1 MWIELIKLTALLLA
15 FTLLLT
21 FIYRAL
27 GKDSIKARL
36 SQGILYGLIAVIGM
50 SMPINFSPG
59 IIFDP
64 RSVVLSM
71 AGFFGGP
78 IAAIPA
84 ALIAGSY
91 RYSLGGAGAA
101 AGSLLV
107 VLCAGTGVIAFY
119 LRKHSK
125 ITSNAVHLFFFG
137 LISHV
142 IAMFAMLALPSHI
155 MSTVIQNLALPFLII
170 YPPVTVLLGYLFA
183 DIERKYD
190 LELKLRSS
198 TAQLKTLFNSAP
210 DLIWLKDTK
219 GTYQLC
225 NHIFESFIG
234 VKESELKGT
243 TDKDYANEELVEF
256 IRAGDLKAIETG
268 QKVVEE
274 QWMTFAHDNRKV
286 LLEVTKT
293 PVYDSEKKL
302 IGVLGVAHDIT
313 KRSESEAKLRQ
324 SATVFESTLEG
335 VYITD
340 KDRNILDVNQ
350 SFIDITGYSREEV
363 IGSNPKVL
371 SSGKHDRA
379 FFESMWQSINK
390 TGQWRG
396 EIWNKRKDQTTFP
409 QWLAINTVKDSED
422 NVVNYVA
429 VFTDITEIKQSQS
442 KLDYLAHHDAL
453 TSLPNR
459 YYFNQRLEQALNH
472 AKRAESKLA
481 ILFIDLDRFKNINDS
496 FGHTAGDHLLVHL
509 SNSLKEKVRLEDTVA
524 RISGDEFIILFED
537 IECTDTLVN
546 AVEKIMSVFDTSFPI
561 EGHNVRI
568 TASIGISLFPMDGDN
583 SADLIRNAD
592 AAMYRAKDEGR
603 NTYQFYTRDL
613 TTKAFERV
621 IMETELRE
629 ALTNNEFYLLYQPQ
643 FNLLSK
649 QLIGLEVLIRWR
661 HPRFQFLPPD
671 EFIPLAEDSGL
682 INPIG
687 QWVLLEACQ
696 QAKQW
701 LDKGF
706 NFGRIAVNISGV
718 QVNKGELFNIVSDTL
733 TKTGLPASSLELEI
747 TESFIMKQAE
757 TAINQLNKLRELG
770 VMLSIDDFGTGYS
783 SLSYLKRLPV
793 HKLKIDRSFVSD
805 IPDDSDDKAIV
816 DAIIAMGNSLGLVV
830 IAEGV
835 ETIEQEEYVFSSGCN
850 EVQGYF
856 YSKPIHPEEIQKRYL
871 EKTAEVQ
878 LETVN

>member
-21 FIYRAL
+21 FTFRAF
-27 GKDSIKARL
+27 GKDSIKARI

-50 SMPINFSPG
+50 SMPINFSAG
-59 IIFDP
+59 LIFDP
-64 RSVVLSM
+64 RSVIISM

-78 IAAIPA
+78 ITAIPA
-84 ALIAGSY
+84 ALIASSY
-91 RYSLGGAGAA
+91 RYSLGGAGAL

-107 VLCAGTGVIAFY
+107 LLCATTGVIAFY
-119 LRKHSK
+119 LRKRSVISSSASQLFLFGF
-125 ITSNAVHLFFFG
+125 ITHF
-137 LISHV
+137 
-142 IAMFAMLALPSHI
+142 IAMFAMLALPDKI
-155 MSTVIQNLALPFLII
+155 MWAVIQNLSLPFFII
-170 YPPVTVLLGYLFA
+170 YPPVTVLLGYLLA

-190 LELKLRSS
+190 LEIKLRSS
-198 TAQLKTLFNSAP
+198 TAQLKTLFNTAP

-219 GTYQLC
+219 GAYLLC
-225 NHIFESFIG
+225 NHIFEAFIG
-234 VKESELKGT
+234 VKEADLKGT
-243 TDKDYANEELVEF
+243 TDNQYADDELVKF
-256 IRAGDLKAIETG
+256 IRAGDLKAIQSG

-274 QWMTFAHDNRKV
+274 QWMTFAQDNRKV

-293 PVYDSEKKL
+293 PVYDSDKQL

-313 KRSESEAKLRQ
+313 KRAESEAKLRQ

-350 SFIDITGYSREEV
+350 SFINITGYSREEV
-363 IGSNPKVL
+363 IGINPKLL
-371 SSGKHDRA
+371 SSGKHDKA
-379 FFESMWQSINK
+379 FFESMWKSINE

-409 QWLAINTVKDSED
+409 QWLTINTVKDDDD
-422 NVVNYVA
+422 NIVNYVA
-429 VFTDITEIKQSQS
+429 VFTDITELKQSQN
-442 KLDYLAHHDAL
+442 KLDYLAHHDTL

-472 AKRAESKLA
+472 AKRTDSKLA

-509 SNSLKEKVRLEDTVA
+509 SNSLKETIRLEDTVA

-546 AVEKIMSVFDTSFPI
+546 AVEKIMNVFDTSFPI

-568 TASIGISLFPMDGDN
+568 TASIGISLFPMDGEN

-629 ALTNNEFYLLYQPQ
+629 ALTNDEFYLLYQPQ

-661 HPRFQFLPPD
+661 HPRLQFLPPD

-701 LDKGF
+701 LDQGY

-718 QVNKGELFNIVSDTL
+718 QVNKGELFKIVSDTL
-733 TKTGLPASSLELEI
+733 AQTGLPASSLELEI

-757 TAINQLNKLRELG
+757 SAINQLNKLRELG
-770 VMLSIDDFGTGYS
+770 VMLSVDDFGTGYS

-816 DAIIAMGNSLGLVV
+816 DAIIAMGHSLGLVV

-835 ETIEQEEYVFSSGCN
+835 ETIEQEEYVLSSGCN

-856 YSKPIHPEEIQKRYL
+856 YSKPIPPEEIQKRYL
-871 EKTAEVQ
+871 DKKELNQ